1 MSKYDFID
9 NINREEQIK
18 NIRLAEYQAYME
30 EIKDGYLSLHPDKYG
45 CYSKFVRDFATDDL
59 LDDFPH
65 IMHEFLKVEFGNID
79 KYTEISY
86 WQMVRGTIAP
96 HMELFCQ
103 SKNIMFSAYKQG
115 NIFAKKCWINIFRE
129 YFEVYNRKLAGKKSV
144 DFKYLHSMIK
154 DIESDDEYFIEMA
167 GLLTMSE
174 IMGIEI
180 NEDCSYAYYALNQV
194 HDKDVDLSNNVAS
207 EYELS
212 KESISKA
219 CEWADRLADEN
230 PAPEDWYDTKKR
242 GYRPLRY
249 SSEISQLIMK
259 MNRFG
264 SDYPMVANYEKCLS
278 PMTAL
283 VYTKALL
290 NENHPNVEYK
300 DSEIMSMAPIAMI
313 SDSFAEAMLQT
324 FHYIDILFGLN
335 EVVAEGT
342 NRQYYESSLKKGIVP
357 EARLNSSERIES
369 IERDNNKESE
379 IDIIANSDSTEVENE
394 LLQEIERLRLI
405 LHKKDAQ
412 YEYLKRLYNE
422 KENSSKQLVN
432 LSEQYQTEHLELVEL
447 RRHLYM
453 LSEEDLEDQEYDLQ
467 ETINR
472 LHDYKVTVIGG
483 HSNWVQKLKG
493 MLPGWTFIKPQV
505 SDVINEKNILN
516 TDYVYF
522 FTDFLSHST
531 YYRYMNVV
539 RKNNLKFGY
548 IHSVNTESNIIQ
560 FGKDLL

>member
-96 HMELFCQ
+96 HIELFCQ

-194 HDKDVDLSNNVAS
+194 NDKNVDLSNNVAS

-219 CEWADRLADEN
+219 CEWVDKLANEN
-230 PAPEDWYDTKKR
+230 PIPENWYDTKKR

-249 SSEISQLIMK
+249 SNEIAQLIMQ

-264 SDYPMVANYEKCLS
+264 SYYPTVANYEKCLS
-278 PMTAL
+278 PMTSL

-290 NENHPNVEYK
+290 IENHPNVEYK
-300 DSEIMSMAPIAMI
+300 DSEIMSMAPVAMVT
-313 SDSFAEAMLQT
+313 DSFAEAILQT
-324 FHYIDILFGLN
+324 FHYMDIMFGMD

-342 NRQYYESSLKKGIVP
+342 DRNYYKSSLKNGIIP
-357 EARLNSSERIES
+357 EIKT
-369 IERDNNKESE
+369 DNNENKK
-379 IDIIANSDSTEVENE
+379 STEEEEHVLINVDTKLESAEIHKE
-394 LLQEIERLRLI
+394 LLQEIERLRLVI
-405 LHKKDAQ
+405 HKKDSQ

-422 KENSSKQLVN
+422 KESSKKQFDN
-432 LSEQYQTEHLELVEL
+432 LNEQYQTEHIELVEL

-453 LSEEDLEDQEYDLQ
+453 LSEEDIESQACDLQ
-467 ETINR
+467 EMVNK
-472 LHDYKVTVIGG
+472 LQDYKVTVIGG
-483 HSNWVQKLKG
+483 HSNWTQKLKSI
-493 MLPGWTFIKPQV
+493 LPGWTFIKPQV

-516 TDYVYF
+516 VDFVYF

-531 YYRYMNVV
+531 YYRYMNFI

-548 IHSVNTESNIIQ
+548 VHSVNPEANIIQ
-560 FGKDLL
+560 FCRDLL